1 MLRRDVAKYQYHRS
15 NDGESYAQ
23 ILVLLKLRDIKMMQQ
38 SIREDWGKVSCE
50 VDISIMFS
58 SLFLARVCTNSSV
71 HDILLFVQFL
81 PFMNQMK
88 WRQYDRYSKNMYFSH
103 KIYRYKRSLDS
114 QVMLKVTT
122 NFEMLRIDRKLDLLQ
137 NIIEGQL
144 VEYTSWWSDP
154 HNTQR
159 IYLHSSC
166 IQAIIYLIGLAWQ
179 NIILHLIQNHWLC
192 YHNNFIISKHSF
204 AAHIWCYLVRIIF
217 YIYSTLGDMTCLQ
230 HRNIYCLTI
239 FIAHNFTYIL
249 HHAYHYF
256 HIQ

>member
-1 MLRRDVAKYQYHRS
+1 
-15 NDGESYAQ
+15 
-23 ILVLLKLRDIKMMQQ
+23 
-38 SIREDWGKVSCE
+38 
-50 VDISIMFS
+50 
-58 SLFLARVCTNSSV
+58 
-71 HDILLFVQFL
+71 
-81 PFMNQMK
+81 MK

-114 QVMLKVTT
+114 QVMQKVTT
-122 NFEMLRIDRKLDLLQ
+122 NFWMLRKLDLLF
-137 NIIEGQL
+137 NIIEEQL

-159 IYLHSSC
+159 IYLHSAC
-166 IQAIIYLIGLAWQ
+166 IQAIIYLIGLALQ

-217 YIYSTLGDMTCLQ
+217 YIYSTLEDMTCLQ

-249 HHAYHYF
+249 HHGYHYF
-256 HIQ
+256 HIQWQGGSGQQWTSIILVILHHQMASQKISNVSIFLNWHLYHVLYSYFLI